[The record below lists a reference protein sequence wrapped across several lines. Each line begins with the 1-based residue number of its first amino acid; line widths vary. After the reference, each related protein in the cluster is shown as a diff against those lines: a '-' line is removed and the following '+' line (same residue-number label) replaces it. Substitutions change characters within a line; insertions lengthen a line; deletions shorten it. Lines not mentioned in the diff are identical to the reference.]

1 MKQTFIPLLAFAIIC
16 FSSCA
21 SKDVKYV
28 INGTNAPKE
37 GARVYL
43 IDQARRAP
51 IDSAVV
57 SGGTFTMKGKA
68 EKDAFMSI
76 RIDGITEQFPFFIDG
91 QPVHLDVSVG
101 ELTGSSLNNKLS
113 DCEKLNKAAYAE
125 YERVIRVLE
134 ELDTLPQEEGEA
146 KVAEYMP
153 TYFAALR
160 KYADFYVGMIEE
172 NKNSL
177 IPIAFIEYLPSVVSA
192 ADNWNKA
199 AGEQKLDEILAANPR
214 VGGHP
219 YALDLKQ
226 RMAASDAQRKQ
237 NAERQRSIV
246 GEKFRDLVEPDPDGK
261 SHKLSEYVGQGEW
274 ILVDFWASWCGP
286 CRAEMPNVVAA
297 YEKYHGKGFEIV
309 GLSFDKDKDE
319 WVNAIKEWGMPWIQL
334 SDLKYWETVAAGVYS
349 VTGIPDNLLID
360 PEGTIIARGLRGEE
374 LEAKLSEIFQ

>member
-21 SKDVKYV
+21 PKDVKYV

-91 QPVHLDVSVG
+91 HPVHLDVSVR

-134 ELDTLPQEEGEA
+134 ELDTLPLEEGEA

-177 IPIAFIEYLPSVVSA
+177 IPIAFIEHLPSVVSA

-226 RMAASDAQRKQ
+226 RMASSDAQRKQ

-274 ILVDFWASWCGP
+274 VLVDFWASWCGP

-349 VTGIPDNLLID
+349 VTGIPDSLLID